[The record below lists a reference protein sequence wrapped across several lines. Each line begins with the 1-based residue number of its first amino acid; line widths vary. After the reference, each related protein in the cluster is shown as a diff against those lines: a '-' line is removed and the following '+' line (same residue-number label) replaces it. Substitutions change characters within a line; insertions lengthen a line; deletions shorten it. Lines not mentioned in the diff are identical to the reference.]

1 MFAHGVRSFSC
12 ETIDTSR
19 GRIKRRTVSGRR
31 AVRFKRLGRNRRGL
45 VPRSGRVITGPS
57 RAFRFRDSRR
67 VRRIGGGDH
76 DWNVPPPSTGRRPG
90 RVVYGTPSRDSAP
103 PPPTG
108 VHENNRIVREAGGN
122 ARRRPESTGHR
133 RSGPAGRKRVDLR
146 CRRDGIPS
154 SLPAALPWPR
164 DPDSCASPRPRKTGR
179 RPPRPTLSAQPADT
193 RVAHSDPTPTVA
205 SRVRPGECVSS
216 RARVFP
222 AAPGAR
228 TSLPRRR

>member
-1 MFAHGVRSFSC
+1 MQFGSKDSGEIVVVV
-12 ETIDTSR
+12 SR
-19 GRIKRRTVSGRR
+19 GPVSSSPDRLARSVFGIRVEFVGSAVGITTGTSLRLRLVVAPDESYTARRR
-31 AVRFKRLGRNRRGL
+31 AIR
-45 VPRSGRVITGPS
+45 
-57 RAFRFRDSRR
+57 
-67 VRRIGGGDH
+67 
-76 DWNVPPPSTGRRPG
+76 
-90 RVVYGTPSRDSAP
+90 P

-133 RSGPAGRKRVDLR
+133 RSGPTGRKRVDLR